1 VTGAKRVRPGRLL
14 SWALAVAALGFVAW
28 SVPVRDRCWDPHAPA
43 STKVAVRRDDT
54 GCVLYLRTGTVRIDA
69 AACRELRCEP
79 GVASAV
85 AHARVGWL
93 AGLFGLYV
101 LGALAWAARWQALL
115 GFAGVDLRLAHVW
128 RISTEAQ
135 AGGILLPGGVGG
147 DALRVAGIVALPA
160 RPGQARAPVAIVIA
174 SVLLDRAVGL
184 SVLSAVAAT
193 LGFAWGG
200 LRDATLAFVLAGIPL
215 AVLTGLVVL
224 RRAPLERIRWLKE
237 GRIGRAAGPV
247 LEYVRDPR
255 APRAIARAAL
265 LSVVVACVQLAV
277 VRGLVSA
284 LGGVPTAEKWVYVGS
299 TMGFIVGAVPALPG
313 GWGTTDAAYVFFLGL
328 AGLPAGDA
336 LAVCLFYRLFW
347 YLLGVAGAVLHVAR
361 PRALPL
367 AAPPDGAQPPPA

>member
-1 VTGAKRVRPGRLL
+1 L
-14 SWALAVAALGFVAW
+14 AALSFVVWA
-28 SVPVRDRCWDPHAPA
+28 VPVRDRCWDPHAPA
-43 STKVAVRRDDT
+43 STKVAVERQAT
-54 GCVLYLRTGTVRIDA
+54 GCLLFLKTGEVHIDE

-85 AHARVGWL
+85 AHARIGWL
-93 AGLFGLYV
+93 IALFGLYV

-115 GFAGVDLRLAHVW
+115 GFAGVELRLAHVW

-147 DALRVAGIVALPA
+147 DALRVAGILALPA
-160 RPGQARAPVAIVIA
+160 RAGQARAPAAIVIA

-200 LRDATLAFVLAGIPL
+200 LRDATLAFVLAGIPT
-215 AVLTGLVVL
+215 AVLAGLVVL
-224 RRAPLERIRWLKE
+224 RRVPLDRMRWLTE
-237 GRIGRAAGPV
+237 GRIGRVAAPV
-247 LEYVRDPR
+247 LEYVRDSR

-265 LSVVVACVQLAV
+265 LSVVVACVQLAII
-277 VRGLVSA
+277 RGLVGA

-299 TMGFIVGAVPALPG
+299 TMAFIVGAVPALPG

-328 AGLPAGDA
+328 AGLGAGDA

-361 PRALPL
+361 PRA
-367 AAPPDGAQPPPA
+367 APA